1 MIRKRLFHLAP
12 VFLLA
17 CLCACAPSRYVRPL
31 AQGEVAV
38 SGTYGGPM
46 FKNFGI
52 PIPAPMIT
60 VGAGYGWKENTTL
73 YADVH
78 VTSAMFGVIQADLGA
93 SHGFLRPQGAR
104 PGLSASAAVNVAGD
118 VWEGGFK
125 VWPQLDANAYW
136 EYGQKKHYGYV
147 GLSTWWELG
156 TLAAE
161 PDDQTRLIL
170 PGLQLGN
177 VFAGRTWDKT
187 IEVKWNNFARN
198 SRDATVD
205 WSSIGQLG
213 AVGIHIGL
221 TKRF

>member
-1 MIRKRLFHLAP
+1 ML
-12 VFLLA
+12 LLA

-31 AQGEVAV
+31 APGEVAV
-38 SGTYGGPM
+38 SGSYGGPL

-73 YADVH
+73 YGDLH

-93 SHGFLRPQGAR
+93 AHGFLRPQGMR
-104 PGLSASAAVNVAGD
+104 PGLSGSAAVNVAGD

-156 TLAAE
+156 ALAAE
-161 PDDQTRLIL
+161 PDDQARLIL

-177 VFAGRTWDKT
+177 VFAGRSWDKT

>member
-1 MIRKRLFHLAP
+1 MIRKRLLHLVP
-12 VFLLA
+12 ICLLA

-31 AQGEVAV
+31 APGEVAV
-38 SGTYGGPM
+38 SGTYGGPL

-73 YADVH
+73 YADWH

-104 PGLSASAAVNVAGD
+104 PGLSGSAAVNVAGD

-125 VWPQLDANAYW
+125 AWPQLDANAYW
-136 EYGQKKHYGYV
+136 EYGQKKHYGYL
-147 GLSTWWELG
+147 GLSTWWELRA
-156 TLAAE
+156 LDPA
-161 PDDQTRLIL
+161 PDDQIRLIL

-177 VFAGRTWDKT
+177 VFAGRSWDKT